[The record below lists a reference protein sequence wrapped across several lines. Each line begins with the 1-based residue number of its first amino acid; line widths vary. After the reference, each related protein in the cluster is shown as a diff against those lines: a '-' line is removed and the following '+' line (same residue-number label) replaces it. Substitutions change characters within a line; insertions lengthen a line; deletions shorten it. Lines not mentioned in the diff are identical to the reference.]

1 MNRIEYDKYYHNN
14 NSILLLVV
22 HHIDSTIP
30 HYRAK
35 AATEVIKK
43 KFSGFYLYE
52 STPIFKAMWRI
63 ATKCFEVEKRKTKD
77 TNEDLFVF
85 VDEK

>member
-1 MNRIEYDKYYHNN
+1 
-14 NSILLLVV
+14 
-22 HHIDSTIP
+22 
-30 HYRAK
+30 
-35 AATEVIKK
+35 
-43 KFSGFYLYE
+43 
-52 STPIFKAMWRI
+52 MWRI